1 MFFPECGSLTKG
13 PASKSTS
20 NLVNAKK
27 QNKDIREIVHEAKA
41 KESHGQIRAFRID
54 KSKKKQIK
62 NSQILTVTVYNNKK
76 MKGVLYPNT
85 ISNKVKFDEDKE
97 LGIFPYTENETN
109 CWLIDHK
116 GFALNLK
123 NFIHVKDLQKENY
136 KVSLILQYEEDRNLT
151 NAVISMSTSVS
162 KNNIPKE
169 KYISIENT
177 SIKRDI
183 TISEKNI
190 YDLTNRDIEEHL
202 SIPKSNIHLEIKS
215 IEIIDA
221 TIDCRNLCRDFGTWL
236 DKAVLEFTLP
246 NKPFAEGGM
255 RKAYMVYT
263 TNMID
268 DLYMLSSH
276 IRMLIKIVNFIGCG
290 KYFTDPQVHTNYQS
304 NHFQY
309 GSKNLQTA
317 GIDAFFK
324 NP

>member
-62 NSQILTVTVYNNKK
+62 NSQ
-76 MKGVLYPNT
+76 
-85 ISNKVKFDEDKE
+85 
-97 LGIFPYTENETN
+97 FPYTENETN

-215 IEIIDA
+215 IEIIDVEDYRIQKSKVEIYQLK
-221 TIDCRNLCRDFGTWL
+221 TFD
-236 DKAVLEFTLP
+236 VLTEH
-246 NKPFAEGGM
+246 GGM